1 MTIERDDPEEA
12 KPLTE
17 DELRLAEW
25 ACNVAGGAL
34 LRDGLAPWLIAT
46 IVQEALEDYAR
57 WGRPAKSPRRFLV
70 RRILAKARLR
80 RKLRGIRPPA
90 NPEARAHLLH
100 VVRTQAALAP
110 LSPASRKA
118 LEMLFHEHRNYE
130 EIAGTLGLSVEDVR
144 RLVSR
149 ALERLHKWRP
159 AAAEE

>member
-12 KPLTE
+12 RPLTE

-34 LRDGLAPWLIAT
+34 LRDGLAPWLVAT

-57 WGRPAKSPRRFLV
+57 WKRPGTSPRRFLV
-70 RRILAKARLR
+70 RRILEKAKLR
-80 RKLRGIRPPA
+80 RELRGIRPSPH
-90 NPEARAHLLH
+90 PEAGTHLLH
-100 VVRTQAALAP
+100 VVRTQAALATLTP
-110 LSPASRKA
+110 RAREA
-118 LEMLFHEHRNYE
+118 LHLLFREHKNYE
-130 EIAGTLGLSVEDVR
+130 EIAGTLGLDVASAE

-149 ALERLHKWRP
+149 AMKRLRRWQP